1 MKKITKVEF
10 EQFVLQQK
18 LDLKT
23 KFGTSYAEIEVDWEF
38 MSSIAFGRIGINF
51 TEIKREII
59 YCYKKWPAKTQVTLN
74 QIEYT
79 FTINNK
85 KYFWYE
91 VNGNE
96 DGLDI
101 ILTIQ
106 SLNTEELFMLTQEA
120 ITDFRKEFD
129 YKETLDTYEIINEV
143 PMFAGEGPN

>member
-1 MKKITKVEF
+1 MKKVTKVEF
-10 EQFVLQQK
+10 EQFVLQQE

-38 MSSIAFGRIGINF
+38 MSSIAFERIGIDF
-51 TEIKREII
+51 TEIKRDII
-59 YCYKKWPAKTQVTLN
+59 YCFKKWEAKTQVTLN

-79 FTINNK
+79 FTINDK

-101 ILTIQ
+101 ILAAQ

-120 ITDFRKEFD
+120 ITDFREEFD
-129 YKETLDTYEIINEV
+129 YGKTLDTYEIVKECI
-143 PMFAGEGPN
+143 